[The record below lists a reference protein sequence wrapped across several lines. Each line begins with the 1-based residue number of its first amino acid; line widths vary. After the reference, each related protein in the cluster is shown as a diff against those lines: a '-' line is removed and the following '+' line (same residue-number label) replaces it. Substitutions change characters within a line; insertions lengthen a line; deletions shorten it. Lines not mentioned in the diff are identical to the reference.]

1 MARLDT
7 TALIARRISLAGAV
21 RSRASGMLLAAGTV
35 VAVRMARVSVIV
47 SMAEHLAICA

>member
-7 TALIARRISLAGAV
+7 IVWIARRISLAETV

-47 SMAEHLAICA
+47 SMAEHLAMCA